1 MRALERLRTTFLLA
15 AAATV
20 LAWARPADAA
30 ISVGAT
36 GTGTSAAGNFF
47 SQVTTNWSTATTAG
61 SLLVAVVTSDGT
73 GLVFPSGWT
82 QASSATGTNVTV
94 TVLYIENAAS
104 QTSATVSAFNF
115 GATPAMSLQL
125 IEFKGMATSGSLDV
139 TATNTASAAHALT
152 VTPTSNTAAGVI
164 ELGFMAFAHDND
176 ASGYEWGSA
185 PSGFTPLPEI
195 VNTTREISS
204 YNTAVL
210 GGTKLTEAM
219 SVRTSGLTA
228 NMAGVVVSFKST
240 STPMYWRGGAT
251 GTNACASGSNWT
263 STTCWATTSGGASS
277 GAKPM
282 AGDVAVFESARTGNC
297 TINSAV
303 SVGSIIVQSGY
314 SGTITHSSGNISL
327 VGGINF
333 QTGATATFNSTS
345 TSASSITTNQ
355 SGAYNGDLVL
365 AAGTFTV
372 SAAPI
377 GLHSLT
383 VGGGTF
389 TSGSSAVTTNAAG
402 TVDFAGGTVTIGAG
416 GLSPTSTVTVDGA
429 TVSMGNAAFTAASLV
444 TCSAGTMSFGSGN
457 VAFGGGLTISGTGAV
472 ALGTGGTQ
480 TASTVAVSSTSA
492 SALTFSAGKTF
503 STTGSFSQSAGTVTM
518 SSATLTLGT
527 GTAIGSDGFTLTGG
541 TFNAGTGTFN
551 VTGQSGNSN
560 SGATTT
566 INGSGATFN
575 GASGTQHF
583 AGAVT
588 VSAGTLSTGLANMST
603 TNAGNLA
610 ADRLVTVS
618 AGGTMTLASS
628 SGFAFSSTS
637 TMALGGTVNAAGTT
651 SFSGPVTLSGTFN
664 AGSASTT
671 FSGTVSMS
679 TGSAFNG
686 NTGSTTF
693 SAAEPATALAGGTFT
708 VGDSGTTGYV
718 LFTSGAS
725 FAAPMT
731 LAFPT
736 SRGDLKIQQGQS
748 LTVAGTVTSSAGTTS
763 TKPKIEC
770 NGCTATQGVG
780 MNLAGTLNIDGLELD
795 NATTAGVTIASGA
808 TFTLF
813 KNLAFKN
820 NAGNS
825 TSGTHL
831 VMTLGTAV
839 VNAPGCTF
847 DGTATTNVSL
857 HGTSGQNQG
866 ARAIFEYHASGTNGA
881 GAGESK
887 DDDGDDGVSPDAKK
901 DDGLGGD
908 TASPYFGSVVE
919 WVNASPTDITG
930 SAVAFPTA
938 AFDWN
943 TFAYYGV
950 YASFKDTSGSSTADI
965 LWHRNDD
972 GSAAYSFPVAQT
984 SGDLIGTP
992 YWDTVS
998 ENGLVDLD
1006 GNGAKTDHVHVVYL
1020 ATTGG
1025 HIIKL
1030 VDTGTQLMRPANGAW
1045 TSDFTDSTVTAI
1057 TSPLASDLTNLYFGG
1072 LNGTTANVYAV
1083 QIASG
1088 TTETKLLVKTK
1099 GPLVSQLNTTP
1110 TWATSSG
1117 STYVFLG
1124 STKPTSGN
1132 ALIYRLN
1139 MSGTVDGSYDTGAAK
1154 DVNGAIVFQSNRV
1167 YAVSD
1172 AGKLY
1177 ALDALNFATGG
1188 FTTVWTPYQTTA
1200 ASPIKLSAWVGP
1212 DSVAF
1217 FGDNAGKVYDV
1228 TSSGTLA
1235 TGYPVSVG
1243 SAQITSS
1250 PLYRQDSGVIAV
1262 GASDGYVYFI
1272 DRSAAS
1278 VFKRFFVSASGT
1290 VSSVS
1295 YDKNIPAFM
1304 VSSSDGKLVF
1314 INAADVTDPTSSS
1327 I

>member
-1 MRALERLRTTFLLA
+1 MA
-15 AAATV
+15 AAIV

-36 GTGTSAAGNFF
+36 GLGTSAPGNIY
-47 SQVTTNWSTATTAG
+47 STVTANWSVATTAG

-82 QASSATGTNVTV
+82 TASTASGTNVTV
-94 TVLYIENAAS
+94 SVLYIENAAS
-104 QTSATVSAFNF
+104 QTSATVSALNF

-139 TATNTASAAHALT
+139 TATNTASGSNSLT
-152 VTPTSNTAAGVI
+152 VTPSGNTATGVI
-164 ELGFMAFAHDND
+164 ELGFMAFAHDTDTN
-176 ASGYEWGSA
+176 GYQWGSA

-263 STTCWATTSGGASS
+263 STTCWATSSNGASS
-277 GAKPM
+277 GAKPA

-297 TINSAV
+297 TISADI
-303 SVGSIIVQSGY
+303 SAGSIIVQSGY
-314 SGTITHSSGNISL
+314 SGTISHTGGNVSL
-327 VGGINF
+327 VGGINL
-333 QTGATATFNSTS
+333 QTGVTGKFLSTGAS
-345 TSASSITTNQ
+345 TTSIKTNQ
-355 SGAYNGDLVL
+355 SGAYNGDIVV
-365 AAGTFTV
+365 AAGTFTMG
-372 SAAPI
+372 AAALGI
-377 GLHSLT
+377 HSLT

-389 TSGSSAVTTNAAG
+389 TSGAGTVTTNAAG

-429 TVSMGNAAFTAASLV
+429 TVSMGNATFTAGSLV
-444 TCSAGTMSFGSGN
+444 TCAAGTMSFGSGN
-457 VAFGGGLTISGTGAV
+457 VAFNGDLTISGTGAV

-480 TASTVAVSSTSA
+480 TASNVTVSSTSA
-492 SALTFSAGKTF
+492 SALTFSAGQTF
-503 STTGSFSQSAGTVTM
+503 STTGNFSQSAGTVTM

-527 GTAIGSDGFTLTGG
+527 STAIGSDGFTLTGG

-551 VTGQSGNSN
+551 VTGLSANSN

-566 INGSGATFN
+566 INGSGATFS

-583 AGAVT
+583 GGALNVT
-588 VSAGTLSTGLANMST
+588 AGTLSTGTANMSSA
-603 TNAGNLA
+603 NAATLA

-618 AGGTMTLASS
+618 SGGTMTLSS
-628 SGFAFSSTS
+628 SFAFNSTS
-637 TMALGGTVNAAGTT
+637 AMTLAGTVNAAGTT
-651 SFSGPVTLSGTFN
+651 TFAGPVTLGGTFN
-664 AGSASTT
+664 AKGASTT

-679 TGSAFNG
+679 SGSAFNG
-686 NTGSTTF
+686 NTGNTTF
-693 SAAEPATALAGGTFT
+693 SAAEAATALAGGTFT
-708 VGDSGTTGYV
+708 VGDAATTGYV
-718 LFTSGAS
+718 LFSSGAS

-736 SRGDLKIQQGQS
+736 SKGDLKIQQGQS
-748 LTVAGTVTSSAGTTS
+748 LTVAGTVTSTAGTTNQ
-763 TKPKIEC
+763 PKIEC

-780 MNLAGTLNIDGLELD
+780 ITFSGTLNVNGLEFD

-808 TFTLF
+808 TYTTF
-813 KNLAFKN
+813 KNLTFKN
-820 NAGNS
+820 NAGS
-825 TSGTHL
+825 SASGTHL
-831 VMTLGTAV
+831 VMTLGTSV
-839 VNAPGCTF
+839 LTVPGCYF
-847 DGTATTNVSL
+847 DGTATKNVSL
-857 HGTSGQNQG
+857 YGTSGQNQG
-866 ARAIFEYHASGTNGA
+866 ARAIFEYHSSTTNGA
-881 GAGESK
+881 GAGEAK
-887 DDDGDDGVSPDAKK
+887 DDDGDDGVSPDTKK
-901 DDGLGGD
+901 DDGISSD
-908 TASPYFGSVVE
+908 TASPYFGSLVQ
-919 WVNASPTDITG
+919 WVNAYPTDITG

-950 YASFKDTSGSSTADI
+950 YASFKDTTGSSTADL

-972 GSAAYSFPVAQT
+972 GSAGYSFSIAQA

-998 ENGLVDLD
+998 EGGVDLN
-1006 GNGAKTDHVHVVYL
+1006 GNGSTTDKVHIVYL

-1030 VDTGTQLMRPANGAW
+1030 VDTGTAFMQPANGVW
-1045 TSDFTDSTVTAI
+1045 KTDFTDSTVTTI
-1057 TSPLASDLTNLYFGG
+1057 SSPLANDLTNLYFGG
-1072 LNGTTANVYAV
+1072 VNGTTTYNVYAV

-1088 TTETKLLVKTK
+1088 TNEKKLVKTK
-1099 GPLVSQLNTTP
+1099 GPLVSKLTTTP
-1110 TWATSSG
+1110 SWATNSG

-1124 STKPTSGN
+1124 STKPTTGN
-1132 ALIYRLN
+1132 ALVYRLN
-1139 MSGTVDGSYDTGAAK
+1139 MSGTVDGNYDTLAAK
-1154 DVNGAIVFQSNRV
+1154 DVNGAVVVQNSRLW
-1167 YAVSD
+1167 AVSD
-1172 AGKLY
+1172 AGTVHVI
-1177 ALDALNFATGG
+1177 DALNFGTSGFAKLAT
-1188 FTTVWTPYQTTA
+1188 FQTTA
-1200 ASPIKLSAWVGP
+1200 ASPIKFSAWVGP
-1212 DSVAF
+1212 DNVAF
-1217 FGDNAGKVYDV
+1217 FGDNAGNVYDLKLTV
-1228 TSSGTLA
+1228 AGTTTSVALP
-1235 TGYPVSVG
+1235 TGYPVSIG
-1243 SAQITSS
+1243 SAQVTSQ

-1304 VSSSDGKLVF
+1304 ASSSDGKMVF
-1314 INAADVTDPTSSS
+1314 INAADVTDPTASS